1 MFVDRREHFVWEADP
16 SKWTDEQVYAM
27 TEFVLRQQYGD
38 DVAAIEAAKRQ
49 ALIDAGA
56 VVIEAESTTVSQ

>member
-1 MFVDRREHFVWEADP
+1 MNFF
-16 SKWTDEQVYAM
+16 
-27 TEFVLRQQYGD
+27 LRQEYGD

-56 VVIEAESTTVSQ
+56 VVIEAESTTVSR